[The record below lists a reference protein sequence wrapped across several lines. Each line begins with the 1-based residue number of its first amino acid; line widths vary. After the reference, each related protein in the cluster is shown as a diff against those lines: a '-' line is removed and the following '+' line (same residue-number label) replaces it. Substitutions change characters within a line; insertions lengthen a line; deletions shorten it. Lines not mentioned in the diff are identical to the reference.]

1 MATALMHGKTTE
13 TIIPSPETVPIIMHS
28 QEPVLSLTKQALFF
42 NEPADENEGIIEH
55 HDEYCGDK
63 CKMESYIETAVR
75 FAMLP
80 PKPVKSDLLHP
91 MEMEELEYERA
102 KSVQA
107 SSVKPSAE
115 ASDGFVVVIDEKMKE
130 YSIRYVYYLFFVLLF
145 EFMSCHISPYHL
157 SFQA

>member
-1 MATALMHGKTTE
+1 
-13 TIIPSPETVPIIMHS
+13 MHS
-28 QEPVLSLTKQALFF
+28 QEPVLSLTKQALFL
-42 NEPADENEGIIEH
+42 NEPADETEGIIEH
-55 HDEYCGDK
+55 HDEYFEDK
-63 CKMESYIETAVR
+63 FKMESLIETALR

-80 PKPVKSDLLHP
+80 PRPVKSDLLHP
-91 MEMEELEYERA
+91 TEMEELEYERA